1 MDRLVS
7 VFVPDIGDFKD
18 VKVSEILV
26 KAGDRVNVDDPLITL
41 ETDKAT
47 METPSPM
54 RGVIR
59 EMKVGL
65 GDTVSQGSLIML
77 IERLDEAK
85 APIPAVAS
93 SDGPTVASQAPI
105 VEMRE
110 LSAPSVSAAPLPVAR
125 PAVSEAQIVET
136 RELSAPSVLAAL
148 SPSPAY
154 ATPAVRRQARE
165 LGIDIA
171 KVSAT
176 GQKGRITKD
185 DVLAYVKGVL
195 SASPIGPATSGAGSS
210 GLTIAPLPFVDFAK
224 YGPIERQ
231 PLSRIKTISGANL
244 ARNWVTIPHVT
255 NFDEADVTDVEV
267 FRQAVNKDAEA
278 SGVKVTMLTFLIKA
292 VVATLKQFKTFN
304 ASLDGDALVLKNY
317 FHIGFAADTPRGLL
331 VPVLRDADRKGI
343 LDVAAETAAL
353 AKEARDGKLRPDA
366 MQGGCFSISSL
377 GGIGGTGFTPII
389 NAPEV
394 AILGVAKAAT
404 KPVWDGAEFRPR
416 LIMPLCLSWDHR
428 VVDGAEAG
436 RFLVRLAANLGD
448 IRRLLL

>member
-26 KAGDRVNVDDPLITL
+26 KAGDRVNADDPLIAL

-54 RGVIR
+54 RGVIH
-59 EMKVGL
+59 EVKVGI
-65 GDTVSQGSLIML
+65 GDTVSQGSLIMV
-77 IERLDEAK
+77 IERLDEGE
-85 APIPAVAS
+85 APILAAAPSDAPA
-93 SDGPTVASQAPI
+93 GASQA
-105 VEMRE
+105 
-110 LSAPSVSAAPLPVAR
+110 S
-125 PAVSEAQIVET
+125 IVET
-136 RELSAPSVLAAL
+136 RELSASSVPAAL

-165 LGIDIA
+165 LGVDIA

-195 SASPIGPATSGAGSS
+195 SAPRIGPATSGAGLS
-210 GLTIAPLPFVDFAK
+210 GLAVAPLPIVDFAK
-224 YGPIERQ
+224 YGPVERQ

-267 FRQAVNKDAEA
+267 FRQAVNKDAET

-292 VVATLKQFKTFN
+292 VVATLKSFKTFN

-331 VPVLRDADRKGI
+331 VPVLRDADRKGV
-343 LDVAAETAAL
+343 LDIATETAAL
-353 AKEARDGKLRPDA
+353 AKEARDGKLKPDA

-436 RFLVRLAANLGD
+436 RFLVRLTANLGD